1 MIEKIAHIDP
11 RQITDIK
18 QLQEM
23 MVLVINICD
32 QMHTALQDAQ
42 TEIQSLKD
50 EINVLKGEQE
60 NPKFPDPPASKQP
73 LPGTGPKKPMG
84 KRGNHKRGGKK
95 GRIKIDR
102 VEMVTLPASDLPEDA
117 ILKGYKEYIQQDLR
131 LRRDNVKYRVA
142 IYYSLL
148 EGRTYRA
155 PMPENYQGAFGLGLI
170 SLTQL
175 LSGGADVTQGRI
187 EALFAS
193 LGIEISSGTISNII
207 TKRAGWAVDE
217 QDEILRQGI
226 ACSPFT
232 QIDGTKSV
240 ERGKTMATQ
249 IICSDKFSV
258 FLTMPGKSRLD
269 VLAAL
274 QGKPTAGLG
283 VCFNA
288 SSVEFM
294 EIMAVSHKARGLLDG
309 LLIKNK
315 PMLLTELMDILN
327 QSAHGFN
334 KYNRVRI
341 AHALALSHYKEQE
354 NFPIVNWLL
363 SDDAGEYTK
372 VARQRQALC
381 WIHDARYYRKLIP
394 YTDAHKKIHSD
405 ILEEYWTYY
414 DQLKK
419 YRGLTN
425 LQRELKKHSLSQEF
439 DRLFKR
445 ETDYYQVNECLKRTY
460 QNKNKLLAVLE
471 NPALPLHNNAAE
483 RGARRVVRKRDI
495 SLHTW
500 SEQGTRVRDAFLTI
514 VETAAKL
521 GVNALAYIE
530 DRVGGDKKMVSLADR
545 IQAAYAQY

>member
-11 RQITDIK
+11 RQITDIN

-23 MVLVINICD
+23 MVLVINVCD
-32 QMHTALQDAQ
+32 QMHTALQEAQ

-50 EINVLKGEQE
+50 EINILKGEQE
-60 NPKFPDPPASKQP
+60 KPKFPGPPASKQP
-73 LPGTGPKKPMG
+73 LPGTGPEKPTG

-117 ILKGYKEYIQQDLR
+117 VLKEYKEYIQQDLR
-131 LRRDNVKYRVA
+131 LQRDNVKYRVA
-142 IYYSLL
+142 VYYSLR

-155 PMPENYQGAFGLGLI
+155 RMPENYQGAFGAGLI

-187 EALFAS
+187 EALFES

-207 TKRAGWAVDE
+207 TKRSGWAVDE

-232 QIDGTKSV
+232 QVDGTKSV

-274 QGKPTAGLG
+274 QGKPTAGLS

-294 EIMAVSHKARGLLDG
+294 EMMAVSHKAQGLLDG
-309 LLIKNK
+309 LLTKNQ
-315 PMLLTELMDILN
+315 PLLLTELMVIVN
-327 QSAHGFN
+327 EPAHGFN

-341 AHALALSHYKEQE
+341 AHALALSHYKEQGDY
-354 NFPIVNWLL
+354 PVVNWLL

-394 YTDAHKKIHSD
+394 YTDAHKKIHRNTLD
-405 ILEEYWTYY
+405 EYWTFY
-414 DQLKK
+414 DRLKK
-419 YRGLTN
+419 YRGLMD
-425 LQRELKKHSLSQEF
+425 LQRVAQKQSLSQEF

-545 IQAAYAQY
+545 IQAAYAEY